1 MAGTR
6 SELKNCERKVVEKE
20 SKIYGCNKIKRA
32 VFAALGEIV
41 EETSDLYQTEGKP
54 LPPPTAG
61 KDYAN
66 RMLQLA

>member
-1 MAGTR
+1 M
-6 SELKNCERKVVEKE
+6 EKE
-20 SKIYGCNKIKRA
+20 STIYGCNKIKRA

-41 EETSDLYQTEGKP
+41 EGTSDLYQTEGKP
-54 LPPPTAG
+54 LPSPTAG